1 MLGESGDHQLG
12 KGEMP
17 IILHVNDLY
26 DYSLLFSKAMRILS
40 DDRVI

>member
-26 DYSLLFSKAMRILS
+26 SYSLAL
-40 DDRVI
+40 